1 MKCLQGFLIF
11 CMATA
16 VLSVIWGCATLGQ
29 DEIELRMDGEPR
41 EYPQVPDGYPFDV
54 IWQRSEE
61 EKAQIAPVIFE
72 NLVLLNR
79 AMIKLWERGDRD
91 FVGAHLSNEI
101 FYPKYPDVVYVEWD
115 QYEEPDGTIYRYVGS
130 VLTVGPNDSDKIME
144 QLNNGKTPEG
154 IRIVDYKSAGIDP
167 HEFLSK

>member
-101 FYPKYPDVVYVEWD
+101 FYPKYPDVVYVEW
-115 QYEEPDGTIYRYVGS
+115 EEHEKPDGTIHKRI
-130 VLTVGPNDSDKIME
+130 SDVIATDGEIMK
-144 QLNNGKTPEG
+144 QIRNGETPPG
-154 IRIVDYKSAGIDP
+154 IRIVDVEEAGIDIN
-167 HEFLSK
+167 EFLSK

>member
-1 MKCLQGFLIF
+1 MKSHQAVFIT
-11 CMATA
+11 CMVTT
-16 VLSVIWGCATLGQ
+16 LFSVICGCATVGQ

-61 EKAQIAPVIFE
+61 EKAQIPPVIFE

-79 AMIKLWERGDRD
+79 AMIKLWEEGDHD

-101 FYPKYPDVVYVEWD
+101 FYPKYPDVAYVEWED
-115 QYEEPDGTIYRYVGS
+115 YEKPDGTIHKRI
-130 VLTVGPNDSDKIME
+130 SDVIATDGKIMK
-144 QLNNGKTPEG
+144 QIRNGEILEG
-154 IRIVDYKSAGIDP
+154 VKIVDVKDVGININ
-167 HEFLSK
+167 EFLSK